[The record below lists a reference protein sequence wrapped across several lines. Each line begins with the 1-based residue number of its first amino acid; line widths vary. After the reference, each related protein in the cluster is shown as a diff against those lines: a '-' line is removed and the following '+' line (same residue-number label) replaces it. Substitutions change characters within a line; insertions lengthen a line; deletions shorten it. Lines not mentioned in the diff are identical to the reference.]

1 MPLVIPFI
9 IAVAAWRTFGKK
21 YLGPTLVAAQK
32 INESTKVD
40 FLDTEGDIKSS
51 EAITQKYTGPKK
63 GTVQIGRFR
72 IGIIPLIIVA
82 TLLIKKYKK

>member
-32 INESTKVD
+32 INESTKVN
-40 FLDTEGDIKSS
+40 FLDNEADVKSS
-51 EAITQKYTGPKK
+51 IDVTQKYTEPKK

-82 TLLIKKYKK
+82 LLLIKKAKK

>member
-21 YLGPTLVAAQK
+21 YLGPSLVAAQK

-40 FLDTEGDIKSS
+40 FLDNETDIKSG
-51 EAITQKYTGPKK
+51 IDVTQKYTEPEK
-63 GTVQIGRFR
+63 GTVQIGKFRF
-72 IGIIPLIIVA
+72 GIIPIIIVA
-82 TLLIKKYKK
+82 LLLIKKMKL

>member
-72 IGIIPLIIVA
+72 IEIIPLIIVA

>member
-40 FLDTEGDIKSS
+40 FLDTEGDIKSA

-63 GTVQIGRFR
+63 GAVQIGKFR

-82 TLLIKKYKK
+82 LLLINKLKK

>member
-32 INESTKVD
+32 INESTKDD
-40 FLDTEGDIKSS
+40 FLDIEGDITSS
-51 EAITQKYTGPKK
+51 EDVTQKYTEPKK
-63 GTVQIGRFR
+63 GAVQIGGFQ
-72 IGIIPLIIVA
+72 IGIIPLLIVA
-82 TLLIKKYKK
+82 TLLIIKNKK

>member
-9 IAVAAWRTFGKK
+9 VAVVAWRTFGKK
-21 YLGPTLVAAQK
+21 YLGPALVAGQK

-40 FLDTEGDIKSS
+40 FLDTEGDIKSA
-51 EAITQKYTGPKK
+51 EAITQKYTEPKK

-72 IGIIPLIIVA
+72 FGIVPLLIVA
-82 TLLIKKYKK
+82 LLLIKKYKR

>member
-9 IAVAAWRTFGKK
+9 VAVFAWRRFGRK
-21 YLGPTLVAAQK
+21 YLGPTLVVAQK

-51 EAITQKYTGPKK
+51 EAITQKYTEPKK
-63 GTVQIGRFR
+63 GAVQIGKFR
-72 IGIIPLIIVA
+72 IGIIPLIIVVI
-82 TLLIKKYKK
+82 LLMKKAKR

>member
-40 FLDTEGDIKSS
+40 FLDTEGDIKSA
-51 EAITQKYTGPKK
+51 EAITQKYTEPQK
-63 GTVQIGRFR
+63 GTVQIGKFR
-72 IGIIPLIIVA
+72 IGIIPLLIVA
-82 TLLIKKYKK
+82 VLLIKNYKK

>member
-40 FLDTEGDIKSS
+40 FLDNETDIKSG
-51 EAITQKYTGPKK
+51 IDVTQKYTEPEK
-63 GTVQIGRFR
+63 GAVQIGKFR
-72 IGIIPLIIVA
+72 IGIIPLIIAVI
-82 TLLIKKYKK
+82 LLMNKYKK